1 MAKENLLNSYLKFM
15 LFPKIKVIIQTA
27 ILPEISA
34 NLLED
39 IYSED
44 FKKWPKYRDVTLDM
58 K

>member
-1 MAKENLLNSYLKFM
+1 M
-15 LFPKIKVIIQTA
+15 LFLKIKVIIQTA

-44 FKKWPKYRDVTLDM
+44 FEKWPKYRDVTLDM